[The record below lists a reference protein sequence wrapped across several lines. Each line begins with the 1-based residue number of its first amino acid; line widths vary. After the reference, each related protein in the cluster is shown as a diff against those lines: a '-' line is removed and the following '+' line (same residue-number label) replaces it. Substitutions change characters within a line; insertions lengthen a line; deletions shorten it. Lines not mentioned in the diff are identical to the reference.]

1 MASLGGC
8 DNALRCDVC
17 GDPFG
22 ARTPIKFRTSITWDS
37 NMKETGRYKK
47 MVCGNTECAWV
58 DIDRY
63 LSKKK
68 SIEETE

>member
-1 MASLGGC
+1 
-8 DNALRCDVC
+8 
-17 GDPFG
+17 
-22 ARTPIKFRTSITWDS
+22 
-37 NMKETGRYKK
+37 MKETGRYKK